1 MLLLR
6 SKDSLENEMLV
17 GKRKILTNVA
27 LPSVLS
33 CVKRSLKAPDYL
45 VKEFLNKTEEEK
57 ISQYHLHSLFLHKR
71 LILELRLIVLIFF
84 VLRLKKF
91 LRCP

>member
-57 ISQYHLHSLFLHKR
+57 ISQYHLHSFFTQTSN
-71 LILELRLIVLIFF
+71 LELRLIVLIFF
-84 VLRLKKF
+84 VLRLKKI